1 MGLTKNL
8 GWLSKYITADSS
20 GNIGVGAQSPTSKLQ
35 VTGGGSPNNT
45 IFATTS
51 NYASSSAGSV
61 LRIGHVSATGNTTA
75 IIQNLTAGGTAVGNI
90 SFPEGNVGI
99 GTSTPASIVPG
110 TNLTING
117 SSVGY
122 GSLFLQS
129 NNVDRAFFSADATN
143 LLIGTAGA
151 STNMLFYLGGSERVR
166 MTVGGNVLIGTTTDN
181 GAKLQVNG
189 TVTASGRLSLGD
201 GIVSNFNAISISS
214 GVYTNTAAISIGASN
229 PTGGVVSP
237 IITFTAPNASYSY
250 AVRGGMYYNGSNLQM
265 EFRTTS
271 DYRVKEDLIEDF
283 NAIDLLDKI
292 KIYDHKWIGASG
304 RSYSVIA
311 HELQDVIPY
320 LVSGQKDAILE
331 DGSMDLQ
338 SVDYSKLVP
347 ILIKGIQEL
356 TERIKTLEN
365 K

>member
-1 MGLTKNL
+1 MGLNRNL
-8 GWLSKYITADSS
+8 GNIPQVITEMN
-20 GNIGVGAQSPTSKLQ
+20 GNIGIGISSLELKMNIVGEGGAFPATGGTSQTGALRLEQEGSNICADFGSNGASGVWLQ
-35 VTGGGSPNNT
+35 VTNK
-45 IFATTS
+45 
-51 NYASSSAGSV
+51 
-61 LRIGHVSATGNTTA
+61 
-75 IIQNLTAGGTAVGNI
+75 
-90 SFPEGNVGI
+90 
-99 GTSTPASIVPG
+99 
-110 TNLTING
+110 TNLAQI
-117 SSVGY
+117 
-122 GSLFLQS
+122 FP
-129 NNVDRAFFSADATN
+129 
-143 LLIGTAGA
+143 LLL
-151 STNMLFYLGGSERVR
+151 NPN
-166 MTVGGNVLIGTTTDN
+166 GGNVLIGTTADS
-181 GAKLQVNG
+181 GAKLNVNG
-189 TVTASGRLSLGD
+189 TVYASGRLTLGD
-201 GIVSNFNAISISS
+201 GTVANFNAINIGSAT
-214 GVYTNTAAISIGASN
+214 YTNTAAITIGASN

-311 HELQDVIPY
+311 HELQNVIPY

-356 TERIKTLEN
+356 KAEIEILKN